1 MALGKLNHIDI
12 FVDDISKVPDYF
24 INTLGFKRVKNQTH
38 IGKSFEVVVPTGNE
52 LTLEFHEMTDEYR
65 QTHQKEMA
73 YGKPDID
80 HIGFEV
86 SDMDKE
92 VAELKDKGV
101 EFKSNP
107 NISSS
112 GRKLCRI
119 VDSEGKGWIQ
129 LFEIGTE

>member
-24 INTLGFKRVKNQTH
+24 INTLGFKPVSNQTH
-38 IGKSFEVVVPTGNE
+38 GGKSFEIVVPAGNE
-52 LTLEFHEMTDEYR
+52 ITLEFHEMTDEYR
-65 QTHQKEMA
+65 NSHQKEMA

-86 SDMDKE
+86 TDMDKE
-92 VAELKDKGV
+92 VGDLKNKGV
-101 EFKSNP
+101 EFKSLP
-107 NISSS
+107 NRSAK
-112 GRKLCRI
+112 GRRLCRI

-129 LFEIGTE
+129 LYEIGT